1 MKNIRLYTLIAIL
14 LMAGGVTVKAQE
26 YLPITQKGNE
36 WHTFETA
43 IHWINNYVN
52 WCSGDT
58 LIGDVRYTKI
68 MGTVNNGNLNLFT
81 VLREE
86 GGKVWERHLNTSAET
101 LLYDFTASVGDTLCF
116 GEPGASFVLDSIS
129 MVQIGGF
136 DRRKF
141 WFGLEYDGLGN
152 PRAKETWVEGIGSDY
167 GLLWSGYYGV
177 YDGWHCLLCFHQNGE
192 LVWQNPEYNTCTYP
206 YDAVEES
213 EDSEIS
219 VYPNPGS
226 NILSIR
232 TALQN
237 ASIEIYDLSGK
248 LIHKQEITDNVTS
261 INAEGW
267 AAGAYVWKVYASNS
281 GVSTGSTTAGSGTLA
296 ETGKW
301 IKELNK

>member
-267 AAGAYVWKVYASNS
+267 AAGAYVWKVYT
-281 GVSTGSTTAGSGTLA
+281 GVSTSSTTLA

>member
-248 LIHKQEITDNVTS
+248 LIHKQEITDSVTS

-267 AAGAYVWKVYASNS
+267 AAGAYVWKVYT
-281 GVSTGSTTAGSGTLA
+281 GVSTSSTTLA